1 MQLAFFFLISYS
13 GERWSNTFNIQNI
26 LQNIQNVL
34 LTVYLKIKQ
43 GHNRDVLKKH
53 MSIFIPKPLAP
64 LLKIFSCLPS
74 FQNRNLK
81 ARMLEHGTVYAL
93 KPAWLQSFLSLL
105 PFKLWW
111 YIHSVSTADSD
122 FSCHFIFY
130 KVFTEFFTLSSS
142 SSFFNVL
149 GFVARRH
156 VGSYFPNKDRTWV
169 PSIGRWILNHQTT
182 RKSQVLLFYWNTVLC
197 TRNPAAWAKRVS
209 SRAAP
214 PTGRPHGSGH
224 GGMPATCRSLLSRA
238 FPISKKAKA
247 GESHLMISN
256 IFQGPGCSVKPQ

>member
-1 MQLAFFFLISYS
+1 MHICPLPHQPPTSLPPLIGFLACFDIY
-13 GERWSNTFNIQNI
+13 
-26 LQNIQNVL
+26 
-34 LTVYLKIKQ
+34 LTVL
-43 GHNRDVLKKH
+43 GLSFVMRDLSFRAQAPCLWYMGLVAPWHVASL
-53 MSIFIPKPLAP
+53 PLT
-64 LLKIFSCLPS
+64 
-74 FQNRNLK
+74 R
-81 ARMLEHGTVYAL
+81 
-93 KPAWLQSFLSLL
+93 
-105 PFKLWW
+105 
-111 YIHSVSTADSD
+111 
-122 FSCHFIFY
+122 
-130 KVFTEFFTLSSS
+130 
-142 SSFFNVL
+142 
-149 GFVARRH
+149 
-156 VGSYFPNKDRTWV
+156 DRTWV